1 MNIIEALEWRY
12 AVKKFDP
19 DYKLKRGKLD
29 RLSKA
34 LTLTATSMGMQLM
47 EFLIIE
53 NKELQKAIRPIAYNQ
68 AQIEEC
74 SHLIVLCR
82 KNTVEQKDIN
92 EIVQITLEKRKVEPN
107 QLSGYKK
114 MLESSLNMEKNKQA
128 IWMEN
133 QVYIAMGNLL
143 TVCAVEKIDACP
155 MEGFDREKL
164 DALLDLDKKN
174 LKSVLMCPVGKR
186 SAEDKY
192 KGLKKIRRP
201 EEKIITYIK

>member
-12 AVKKFDP
+12 AVKKFDK
-19 DYKLKRGKLD
+19 DYKLSNKELD
-29 RLSKA
+29 CLSKS

-53 NKELQKAIRPIAYNQ
+53 NEEVKKAISPIAYNQ
-68 AQIEEC
+68 SQIEEC

-82 KNTVEQKDIN
+82 KNKVEQKDIN

-114 MLESSLNMEKNKQA
+114 MLESSLTMEKNKQA

>member
-114 MLESSLNMEKNKQA
+114 MLESSLTMEKNKQA

>member
-34 LTLTATSMGMQLM
+34 LILTATSMGMQLM

-53 NKELQKAIRPIAYNQ
+53 NEEVKKAISPIAYNQ
-68 AQIEEC
+68 SQIEEC

-82 KNTVEQKDIN
+82 KNKVEQKDIN

-114 MLESSLNMEKNKQA
+114 MLESSLTMEKNRQA

>member
-12 AVKKFDP
+12 AVKKFDK
-19 DYKLKRGKLD
+19 DYKLSNKELD
-29 RLSKA
+29 CLSKS

-53 NKELQKAIRPIAYNQ
+53 NEEVKKAISPIAYNQ
-68 AQIEEC
+68 SQIEEC

-82 KNTVEQKDIN
+82 KNKVEQKDIN

-114 MLESSLNMEKNKQA
+114 MLESSLTMEKNKQA

-164 DALLDLDKKN
+164 DNLLNLDKKN
-174 LKSVLMCPVGKR
+174 LKSVLMCPVGRR

-192 KGLKKIRRP
+192 KGLEKIRRP